1 MRPPSRCIFFDL
13 NGLSFPGYYPGFRK
27 QSLLTERVLE
37 GNGVMVVRRSE
48 GNGDIESATERAE
61 RSRSAYGEAVL
72 ISVGRCT
79 RGGLGRFVWL

>member
-37 GNGVMVVRRSE
+37 GNG
-48 GNGDIESATERAE
+48 DIESATERAK

-72 ISVGRCT
+72 ILVGRCT